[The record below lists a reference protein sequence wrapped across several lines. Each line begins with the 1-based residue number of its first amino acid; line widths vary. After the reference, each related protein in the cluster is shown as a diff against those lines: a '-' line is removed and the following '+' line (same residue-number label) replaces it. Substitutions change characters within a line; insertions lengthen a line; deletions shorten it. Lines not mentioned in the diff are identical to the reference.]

1 MSESPSSEQPDLSP
15 RLVAWRRWTNVPLL
29 CIAIGSL
36 PLLLLEIVAHRLSD
50 SDQTFLTAVNVT
62 VFFAFAIDYVVG
74 LAVTQKR
81 KSYVR
86 MQWASLLIVISQ
98 FLALLPALGFLGI
111 LRGARA
117 LRVIAALSRI
127 VAIGAASKEQGR
139 KFFREKAASVAFGI
153 AGLTLLSSAAAFTIA
168 EDVGSGRRIGSFF
181 DALWWAAATITTVG
195 YGDIY
200 PVTAAGRIVAVFTMV
215 VGVSTLA
222 VVTARIAQFLLGA
235 EKS

>member
-1 MSESPSSEQPDLSP
+1 MNAIDLSP

-50 SDQTFLTAVNVT
+50 SDQTFLTVVNVT
-62 VFFAFAIDYVVG
+62 VFFAFAIDYVVE
-74 LAVTQKR
+74 LAVTYER

-86 MQWASLLIVISQ
+86 TQWGSLLIVITQ

-111 LRGARA
+111 LRGVRA

-127 VAIGAASKEQGR
+127 LAIGMASKEQGR
-139 KFFREKAASVAFGI
+139 NFFREKAASLAFGI

-181 DALWWAAATITTVG
+181 DALWWAVATITTVG

-200 PVTAAGRIVAVFTMV
+200 PVTAAGRIIAVFTMV

-222 VVTARIAQFLLGA
+222 VVTARIAQFLFGA

>member
-1 MSESPSSEQPDLSP
+1 MNAPDLSP

-74 LAVTQKR
+74 LAVTQER

>member
-1 MSESPSSEQPDLSP
+1 M
-15 RLVAWRRWTNVPLL
+15 PLL

-62 VFFAFAIDYVVG
+62 VFFAFAIDYVVE
-74 LAVTQKR
+74 LAVTYER

-86 MQWASLLIVISQ
+86 TQWASLLIVISQ

-200 PVTAAGRIVAVFTMV
+200 PVTAAGRFVAVFTMV

>member
-1 MSESPSSEQPDLSP
+1 M
-15 RLVAWRRWTNVPLL
+15 PLL

-36 PLLLLEIVAHRLSD
+36 PLLLLEVVAHRLSD

-74 LAVTQKR
+74 LAVTQER

-139 KFFREKAASVAFGI
+139 KFFREKAASVAFGV

-200 PVTAAGRIVAVFTMV
+200 PVTAAGRIIAVFTMV

>member
-1 MSESPSSEQPDLSP
+1 VNAPDLSP

-74 LAVTQKR
+74 LAVTQER

-127 VAIGAASKEQGR
+127 VAIGMASKEQGR

>member
-1 MSESPSSEQPDLSP
+1 M
-15 RLVAWRRWTNVPLL
+15 PLL

-62 VFFAFAIDYVVG
+62 VFFAFAIDYVVE
-74 LAVTQKR
+74 LAVTYER

-86 MQWASLLIVISQ
+86 TQWASLLIVISQ

-127 VAIGAASKEQGR
+127 VAIGMASKERGR
-139 KFFREKAASVAFGI
+139 NFFKEKAASVAFGI

>member
-1 MSESPSSEQPDLSP
+1 M
-15 RLVAWRRWTNVPLL
+15 PLL

>member
-1 MSESPSSEQPDLSP
+1 MNAIDLSP

-62 VFFAFAIDYVVG
+62 VFFAFAIDYVVE
-74 LAVTQKR
+74 LAVTYER

-86 MQWASLLIVISQ
+86 TQWASLLIVISQ

-127 VAIGAASKEQGR
+127 VTIGMASKERGR
-139 KFFREKAASVAFGI
+139 NFFKEKAASVAFGI

-222 VVTARIAQFLLGA
+222 VVTARIAQFPLGA

>member
-1 MSESPSSEQPDLSP
+1 MNAPDLSP

-74 LAVTQKR
+74 LAVTQER

-139 KFFREKAASVAFGI
+139 KFFREKAASVAFGV

>member
-1 MSESPSSEQPDLSP
+1 MNAPDLSP

-62 VFFAFAIDYVVG
+62 VFFAFVIDYVVG
-74 LAVTQKR
+74 LAVTQER

-153 AGLTLLSSAAAFTIA
+153 AGLTLLSSAAAFTIV

-200 PVTAAGRIVAVFTMV
+200 PVTTAGRIIAVFTMV